1 MKRINVSRN
10 TVPERILLTDEEME
24 YEYWFAGIQE
34 IPSKKKYLLRERMKT
49 GRAVYYIE
57 ETQLARL
64 EFLSEKERQV
74 LKAAAKQ
81 TIGNAC
87 SEATK
92 KGIRFIPWFSG
103 DYPQRLLELADFPYA
118 IYAKGKLPDLVSRKA
133 AIVGSR
139 RCTPYGEKYAVEF
152 GKVLAEYGIEIISG
166 LARGVDGMGQRG
178 ALMGG
183 GKTFA
188 VLGSG
193 PDVCYPREHIG
204 LYMDIL
210 EQGGGI
216 LSEYPPGTPPLSW
229 HFPARNRIISGLSDV
244 VLVMEAGE
252 KSGSLITVDMALEQG
267 RDIYALPGPVN
278 SSLSR
283 GCNYLIQQGAGLLT
297 SPEMLLKEWGIGAF
311 DVSERKGKNKKVLET
326 TEKLVYSCLGLYPKN
341 IEQIAEETKLSPR
354 ELVGLL
360 DSLELQGY
368 AREITKN
375 NYVAAET

>member
-1 MKRINVSRN
+1 MTEVKRINVSRN

-87 SEATK
+87 SEAAK

-267 RDIYALPGPVN
+267 RDVYALPGPVN
-278 SSLSR
+278 STLSD
-283 GCNYLIQQGAGLLT
+283 GCNRLIRQGAG
-297 SPEMLLKEWGIGAF
+297 I
-311 DVSERKGKNKKVLET
+311 LE
-326 TEKLVYSCLGLYPKN
+326 Y
-341 IEQIAEETKLSPR
+341 
-354 ELVGLL
+354 
-360 DSLELQGY
+360 
-368 AREITKN
+368 
-375 NYVAAET
+375 